1 MRTIIVGYILLFQLI
16 VTPAVGEIVKLK
28 CEKVEQNELEKKANF
43 IINVEFDTSKK
54 TVQVGEWRRVKV
66 MQWTNDRIV
75 WSNINHG
82 IATIA
87 VYDMATNLLQI
98 KMIDKFDFDPTMY
111 RLKFDNRPNLC
122 RRSTF

>member
-43 IINVEFDTSKK
+43 AFIVEFNTSKK
-54 TVQVGEWRRVKV
+54 TVKVGKWPRVKA

-75 WSNINHG
+75 WSNISSG
-82 IATIA
+82 MSTIA
-87 VYDMATNLLQI
+87 VYDMATDLLQI
-98 KMIDKFDFDPTMY
+98 KAIDKFDFDPTMY

>member
-43 IINVEFDTSKK
+43 AFIVEFNTSKK
-54 TVQVGEWRRVKV
+54 TVKVGKWPRVKA

-75 WSNINHG
+75 WSNIYSG
-82 IATIA
+82 MSTIA
-87 VYDMATNLLQI
+87 VYDMATDLLQI
-98 KMIDKFDFDPTMY
+98 KAIDKFDFDPTMY